1 MQRSPIAGGI
11 YFVADEH
18 ITFGDDHDPHPDGR
32 RFVVLSATTFNDEQ
46 DWRLVLGCPLSSS
59 TTSRTR
65 LCVKLGAGESGCV
78 KKSWIRVPALQPI
91 AKRRLGD
98 LSGTLTPQKLLE
110 TQTRV
115 AQYIGL
121 VDDS

>member
-1 MQRSPIAGGI
+1 M
-11 YFVADEH
+11 
-18 ITFGDDHDPHPDGR
+18 
-32 RFVVLSATTFNDEQ
+32 LSAAAFNGEP
-46 DWRLVLGCPLSSS
+46 DWSLVLGCPLSSS

-91 AKRRLGD
+91 AKRLLGD
-98 LSGTLTPQKLLE
+98 LSGTLTPEKLLE

-115 AQYIGL
+115 TQYIGL
-121 VDDS
+121 VGE